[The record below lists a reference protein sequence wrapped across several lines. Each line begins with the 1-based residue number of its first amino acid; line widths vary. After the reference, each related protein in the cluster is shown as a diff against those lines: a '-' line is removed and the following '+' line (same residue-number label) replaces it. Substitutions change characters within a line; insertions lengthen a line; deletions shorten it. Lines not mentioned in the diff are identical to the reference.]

1 MPMKGGA
8 IMTILN
14 ISQKLH
20 IDKGIILTTKG
31 SKYLLIRAIGFGKN
45 NIVYYALGVEGRQKG
60 NFFAI
65 KIQYNLEG
73 KRVKR
78 FFREVSFL
86 RQHQHPYAVRYY
98 DEGYYQSEN
107 QTYPFVVISYLP
119 YTLDDYITN
128 FKVSFERKIC
138 FACQMASVL
147 CWLKSLNTL
156 HRDIKPLNIFTDG
169 EKAVLGDFGLIKN
182 LNKER
187 LLISEWDDSETEDI
201 LNASDTMPRFYRTP
215 ELVRFAK
222 KEDVLRVESDTFQ
235 MGLVY
240 SNLFAGTN
248 PLQPSETKLDDLKIF
263 FSEIDEG
270 HVNYQIVKRINC
282 LIRKMLDMD
291 YNMRATPE
299 YVLQEIVAIYSIYAV
314 YE

>member
-1 MPMKGGA
+1 MKGGV
-8 IMTILN
+8 IMTISD
-14 ISQKLH
+14 ISQKLS
-20 IDKGIILTTKG
+20 INEGIVLTTKY
-31 SKYLLIRAIGFGKN
+31 SKYLLIRAIGLGKN
-45 NIVYYALGVEGRQKG
+45 NIVYYSLGIEGLQKG
-60 NFFAI
+60 NFFAV

-86 RQHQHPYAVRYY
+86 RQHQHLYAVKYF
-98 DEGYYQSEN
+98 DEGYYESEN
-107 QTYPFVVISYLP
+107 QLYPFVVISYFP
-119 YTLDDYITN
+119 YTLEHYITH
-128 FKVSFERKIC
+128 FEVSFEKKLC

-147 CWLKSLNTL
+147 YWLKSLNTL
-156 HRDIKPLNIFTDG
+156 HRDIKPQNILTDG
-169 EKAVLGDFGLIKN
+169 ENVILGDFGLVKN

-187 LLISEWDDSETEDI
+187 LLISEWDNSETEDI

-240 SNLFAGTN
+240 SYLFTGRN
-248 PLQPSETKLDDLKIF
+248 PLQPSETKVDDLKISF
-263 FSEIDEG
+263 WKIDEY
-270 HVNYQIVKRINC
+270 HVSDEIAKRINY
-282 LIRKMLDMD
+282 LMKKMLDMN

-299 YVLQEIVAIYSIYAV
+299 YILQEMISIYSLYMV
-314 YE
+314 CK